1 MPVSNESLKTYID
14 QLEGHLK
21 LALSMTIVMQN
32 EVQANEGDS
41 DLLRKFSFY
50 LTPNLNHWING
61 EQAGNVKDLRS
72 VLASRT
78 TPPVPVKPEKKGKKK

>member
-1 MPVSNESLKTYID
+1 MPVSNERLKQYID
-14 QLEGHLK
+14 GLEDHLRYC
-21 LALSMTIVMQN
+21 LSATQQIQS
-32 EVQANEGDS
+32 EVQAAEGDS